1 MFQTCSLYINVL
13 QPVASLYDN
22 RLYVSLQSQELHCV
36 DSPWNGFK
44 QSLIALAAT
53 VSLLALYIII
63 SNLPDQI
70 AAVCR
75 VDITTSLIAI
85 LKPFFSFLSPPPPP
99 PPPRFAWRPI
109 LIEMKRVCWCLQ
121 LYLDVACGMS
131 WALTEPQMFVSL
143 PSFLP
148 PSFNSSRRD

>member
-13 QPVASLYDN
+13 QPIASLYDN
-22 RLYVSLQSQELHCV
+22 RLHVSLQSQELHCV

-85 LKPFFSFLSPPPPP
+85 LKPFFSFLFPPASTSSFRMASDPNWDE
-99 PPPRFAWRPI
+99 AS
-109 LIEMKRVCWCLQ
+109 LWCLQ